1 MNTYELFEAQKN
13 YTEHFATANTIY
25 LTVNSDNGMNA
36 KQLDKFLKK
45 YFTKV
50 ETNIFGE
57 QRKHNMRSNRIE
69 RLVAIE
75 TQANRAHAHIL
86 VNADICDAELLLVRL
101 KLTYLKLWNRNKAN
115 TFLFDAELLRSRI
128 GSSKYNNKE
137 LLTEAEKEKFV
148 ALANA
153 STFIKKKTQHR
164 IRDIAEQKHRELLE
178 ERIGKEIDDEVWN
191 KVIKKLRK
199 QRHKEKNA
207 LRLKRK
213 ISNNKIISRRKKHK
227 QKNFAIVATHSI

>member
-1 MNTYELFEAQKN
+1 MSTYELFEATKN
-13 YTEHFATANTIY
+13 YTEQFATANTIY
-25 LTVNSDNGMNA
+25 LTVNSDNGMSA
-36 KQLDKFLKK
+36 KHLDKFLKK

-50 ETNIFGE
+50 ETNIYGE
-57 QRKHNMRSNRIE
+57 QRKCNMRRNRIE
-69 RLVAIE
+69 RLVAVE
-75 TQANRAHAHIL
+75 TKANRAHAHIL
-86 VNADICDAELLLVRL
+86 VNADTCDAELMLVRL

-137 LLTEAEKEKFV
+137 LLTDAEKEKFV

-164 IRDIAEQKHRELLE
+164 IRDKAEQKHRELLE
-178 ERIGKEIDDEVWN
+178 EKIGKQIDDEVWN
-191 KVIKKLRK
+191 KVVKKLRK
-199 QRHKEKNA
+199 RQHKERNA

-213 ISNNKIISRRKKHK
+213 VSNNKIISRRKKHK
-227 QKNFAIVATHSI
+227 QKNFAIASTHSI